1 MLGTDTAVEIQTHT
15 TAKRPTERN
24 SVGDTSPFVHLYEI
38 VLRRASTW
46 PTAIA
51 IGGQEG
57 LTWKTLN
64 GRQLLELVDLLAQ
77 ELAGEGGNKNA
88 VHRAGQSVGERL
100 RRELQREAA
109 R

>member
-57 LTWKTLN
+57 LTWKTLKAASCSSSSICSLRN
-64 GRQLLELVDLLAQ
+64 WLAKVSPQ
-77 ELAGEGGNKNA
+77 ATA
-88 VHRAGQSVGERL
+88 W
-100 RRELQREAA
+100 
-109 R
+109 